1 MSGAESRAELSDKDL
16 VESVLRDLR
25 AAAEKWEALVAEAEN
40 TTYSVDLGDVRA
52 VANSDGRLLELTLH
66 PCVVSDYTYRELA
79 DRLNS
84 VFTALR
90 EEAQADFEAR
100 YGASP
105 V

>member
-25 AAAEKWEALVAEAEN
+25 EAAEKWEALVAEAEN

-52 VANSDGRLLELTLH
+52 VANADGRLLELTLH
-66 PCVVSDYTYRELA
+66 PCVVSDYTHSELA
-79 DRLNS
+79 DRLNH

-90 EEAQADFEAR
+90 DEAQSDFETR
-100 YGASP
+100 YGTSP

>member
-25 AAAEKWEALVAEAEN
+25 HAAEKWEALVAEAEN
-40 TTYSVDLGDVRA
+40 TTYSVYLGDVRA

-66 PCVVSDYTYRELA
+66 PCVVSDYTHGELA
-79 DRLNS
+79 DRLNL

-90 EEAQADFEAR
+90 EEAQSDFEAR
-100 YGASP
+100 YGAGP
-105 V
+105 I

>member
-1 MSGAESRAELSDKDL
+1 MSGAESRAELSDRDL

-52 VANSDGRLLELTLH
+52 VANCDGRLLELTLH
-66 PCVVSDYTYRELA
+66 PCVLSDYTHSELA
-79 DRLNS
+79 DRLNL

-90 EEAQADFEAR
+90 EEAEADFGAR
-100 YGASP
+100 YGASLE
-105 V
+105 